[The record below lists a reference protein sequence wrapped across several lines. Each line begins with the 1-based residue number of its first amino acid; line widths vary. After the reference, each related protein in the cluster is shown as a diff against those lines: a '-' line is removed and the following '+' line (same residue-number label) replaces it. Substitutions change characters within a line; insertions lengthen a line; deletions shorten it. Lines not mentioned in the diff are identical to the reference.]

1 MVLDD
6 RAGLYAG
13 HTAVFPA
20 EPDLRQ
26 KEFQAGYAN
35 FLVKS
40 GLAKVASEGN
50 MKVHE
55 EEKRIEAELE
65 AKHLQDMKDLK
76 AKIEAQPVK
85 IIVKVAADGHVLGT
99 VTTKNIAEAV
109 EKQIGAKVD
118 KRKITFTA
126 LATALGDY
134 TAKVQLHKE
143 VTATINILVV
153 TK

>member
-1 MVLDD
+1 MKVILIADVK
-6 RAGLYAG
+6 GKG
-13 HTAVFPA
+13 KKGEV
-20 EPDLRQ
+20 

-50 MKVHE
+50 MKVLE
-55 EEKRIEAELE
+55 EEKAIAAEKEAV
-65 AKHLQDMKDLK
+65 HLQEMKELK
-76 AKIEAQPVK
+76 TKIEAQPVK

-99 VTTKNIAEAV
+99 VTTKHIAEAV
-109 EKQIGAKVD
+109 EKTIGAKID

-126 LATALGDY
+126 LVTCLGDY

-143 VTATINILVV
+143 VTATINIIIA

>member
-1 MVLDD
+1 MKVILIADVKGKGKKGEVKD
-6 RAGLYAG
+6 
-13 HTAVFPA
+13 
-20 EPDLRQ
+20 
-26 KEFQAGYAN
+26 FQAGYAN

-40 GLAKVASEGN
+40 GLAKVASDEN

-55 EEKRIEAELE
+55 EEKRIEAENE
-65 AKHLQDMKDLK
+65 ARHLQEMKDLK
-76 AKIEAQPVK
+76 VKIEAQPVK

-99 VTTKNIAEAV
+99 VTTKHIAEAV
-109 EKQIGAKVD
+109 EKTIGCKID

-143 VTATINILVV
+143 VTATINILIAV
-153 TK
+153 K

>member
-1 MVLDD
+1 MKVIL
-6 RAGLYAG
+6 
-13 HTAVFPA
+13 TADVKGKGKKG
-20 EPDLRQ
+20 EV

-40 GLAKVASEGN
+40 GLAKVASDGN
-50 MKVHE
+50 IKE
-55 EEKRIEAELE
+55 LETQKALEAEKE
-65 AKHLQDMKDLK
+65 ALHLQEMKDLK
-76 AKIEAQPVK
+76 QKIESTIVK

-99 VTTKNIAEAV
+99 VTTKHIAEAV
-109 EKQIGAKVD
+109 EKAINAKID

-126 LATALGDY
+126 LVTALGDY

-143 VTATINILVV
+143 VIATINIVIA

>member
-1 MVLDD
+1 MKVILTSDVK
-6 RAGLYAG
+6 GKG
-13 HTAVFPA
+13 KKGEV
-20 EPDLRQ
+20 

-50 MKVHE
+50 MKVLE
-55 EEKRIEAELE
+55 EEKAIAAEKEAI
-65 AKHLQDMKDLK
+65 HLQEMKELK
-76 AKIEAQPVK
+76 TKIEAQPVK

-99 VTTKNIAEAV
+99 VTTKHIAEAV
-109 EKQIGAKVD
+109 EKTIGAKID

-126 LATALGDY
+126 LVTCLGDY

-143 VTATINILVV
+143 VTATINIIIA

>member
-1 MVLDD
+1 MKVIL
-6 RAGLYAG
+6 
-13 HTAVFPA
+13 TADVKGKGKKG
-20 EPDLRQ
+20 EV

-40 GLAKVASEGN
+40 GLAKVASDGN
-50 MKVHE
+50 MKELEVQ
-55 EEKRIEAELE
+55 KALEAEKE
-65 AKHLQDMKDLK
+65 ALHLQEMKDLK
-76 AKIEAQPVK
+76 QKIESTVVK

-99 VTTKNIAEAV
+99 VTTKHIAEAV
-109 EKQIGAKVD
+109 EKAINAKID

-126 LATALGDY
+126 LVTALGDY

-143 VTATINILVV
+143 VIATINIIVS

>member
-1 MVLDD
+1 MKVILIADVK
-6 RAGLYAG
+6 GKG
-13 HTAVFPA
+13 KKGEV
-20 EPDLRQ
+20 

-50 MKVHE
+50 MKVLE
-55 EEKRIEAELE
+55 EEKAIAAEKEAI
-65 AKHLQDMKDLK
+65 HLQEMKELK
-76 AKIEAQPVK
+76 TKIEAQPVK

-99 VTTKNIAEAV
+99 VTTKHIAEAV
-109 EKQIGAKVD
+109 EKTIGAKID

-126 LATALGDY
+126 LVTCLGDY

-143 VTATINILVV
+143 VIATISIIIAL
-153 TK
+153 K

>member
-1 MVLDD
+1 MKVIL
-6 RAGLYAG
+6 
-13 HTAVFPA
+13 TADVKGKGKKG
-20 EPDLRQ
+20 EV

-40 GLAKVASEGN
+40 GLAKVASDGN
-50 MKVHE
+50 MKELEVQ
-55 EEKRIEAELE
+55 KALEAEKE
-65 AKHLQDMKDLK
+65 ALHLQEMKDLK
-76 AKIEAQPVK
+76 QEIESTVVK

-99 VTTKNIAEAV
+99 VTTKHIAEAV
-109 EKQIGAKVD
+109 EKAINVKID

-126 LATALGDY
+126 LVTALGDY

-143 VTATINILVV
+143 VIATINIIVA